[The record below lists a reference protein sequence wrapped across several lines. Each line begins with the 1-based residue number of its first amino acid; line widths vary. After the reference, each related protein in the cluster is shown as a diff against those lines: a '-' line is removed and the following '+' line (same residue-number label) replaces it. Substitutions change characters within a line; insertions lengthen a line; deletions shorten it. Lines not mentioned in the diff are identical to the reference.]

1 MHGRQGQLIL
11 DYPQSKGPLGR
22 KSQRP
27 FYFGRRYGT
36 DDVRGTLEAWILSLV
51 FPVILPLSL
60 AFLMAFRPVGP
71 VLAAET
77 ADVALSLYVLG
88 AFPSNQGLFAQGSN
102 PSDTR
107 ITNGAGA
114 GIKIAVF
121 PRNLSNSIGIEL
133 ESSGHGSGI
142 TFSSPTRAGSPAST
156 NLWVFNSMVNL
167 ILRYPGKMI
176 VPYIGLGGGL
186 SNGVLTHANIPG
198 RSDPDLEG
206 SWTFGSQF
214 FGGVQGNLSEHVF
227 LFSEYKYF
235 SATYHWKQL
244 ALDFRSQYAVFGI
257 GLRF

>member
-1 MHGRQGQLIL
+1 M
-11 DYPQSKGPLGR
+11 
-22 KSQRP
+22 
-27 FYFGRRYGT
+27 
-36 DDVRGTLEAWILSLV
+36 RGTLETWLFSLV
-51 FPVILPLSL
+51 FPVLLPLSL
-60 AFLMAFRPVGP
+60 TPLMVFTQTGLVSAT
-71 VLAAET
+71 ET
-77 ADVALSLYVLG
+77 GDVALSLYTLG

-107 ITNGAGA
+107 ITNGVGA
-114 GIKIAVF
+114 GIKVAVF
-121 PRNLSNSIGIEL
+121 PRNLGNSIGIEL
-133 ESSGHGSGI
+133 ESSGHGSDI
-142 TFSSPTRAGSPAST
+142 TFSSPMRVGSSAST

-167 ILRYPGKMI
+167 ILRYPGK
-176 VPYIGLGGGL
+176 VFLPYIGIGGGL

-244 ALDFRSQYAVFGI
+244 ALDFRSQYALFGI